1 MRATIMYGTNDV
13 RIEHVSDARL
23 SQPTDAPAGAVRRAG
38 QVAAFLMTETLCE
51 GEICL

>member
-23 SQPTDAPAGAVRRAG
+23 SQPTDAPAGAVRLGRAG
-38 QVAAFLMTETLCE
+38 VCIPYDGYAL
-51 GEICL
+51 

>member
-23 SQPTDAPAGAVRRAG
+23 SQPTDAPAGAVRLGRAD
-38 QVAAFLMTETLCE
+38 VCIPYDRYAL
-51 GEICL
+51 